1 MESRRSWLQSWRTSL
16 VPNAP
21 RRERRRRSENRNPRL
36 RRHEMKR
43 LLAILVTLLA
53 VFISKAQGQQSQ
65 QLPMMHMSG
74 ILGLVETVPLPG
86 DGYMDHLAA
95 DVKGQRLFISGEAAK
110 SLIAVDLRAG
120 KVIHE
125 TKGLSAM
132 PKKPFYLPETNE
144 VWMTLTDSTVVAI
157 SGTTY
162 EVTKTVKLSGY
173 GDPNRGADNAAYDP
187 AAHLIYAG
195 VEVFEDFG
203 GSGQHG
209 STDASIDI
217 VDTRSAK
224 LVGSIKLPGGDP
236 AGITI
241 EPSGKRL
248 YVTMGDI
255 VGGDSHVAVVDL
267 EKRAV
272 VAQWPITGGPVPHT
286 AGLDAAHHR
295 LFVGSRTIAHTGNI
309 GGGHQH
315 EPGKLV
321 VMDTETGKVVQV
333 LDSVGGA
340 DDLQYDAA
348 TGRVYFV
355 GTTGTVAV
363 FKEMDPDHF
372 QLLGKVPTGAISKTG
387 LWVPELNRF
396 YSAVPRHYILTARHG
411 TQDLQA
417 DLLKELNIAQ
427 GVTAR
432 EKKSGWQTSMLS
444 DLVIEEA
451 HLMVFDYLP

>member
-1 MESRRSWLQSWRTSL
+1 
-16 VPNAP
+16 
-21 RRERRRRSENRNPRL
+21 
-36 RRHEMKR
+36 MKKI
-43 LLAILVTLLA
+43 LAILVTFLT

-74 ILGLVETVPLPG
+74 ILGLAEIVPLPG
-86 DGYMDHLAA
+86 DGYMDHLTV

-110 SLIAVDLRAG
+110 SLIIVDLAAG

-132 PKKPFYLPETNE
+132 PKKAFFLPDRNE
-144 VWMTLTDSTVVAI
+144 IWVTLTDSSVVVI

-173 GDPNRGADNAAYDP
+173 GDPNRGADNAAYDS
-187 AAHLIYAG
+187 ARHLIYAG
-195 VEVFEDFG
+195 VEVFENFG

-209 STDASIDI
+209 ATDASVDI
-217 VDTRSAK
+217 VDTTTAQ

-241 EPSGKRL
+241 DPAGKRL

-255 VGGDSHVAVVDL
+255 VEGDSHVAVVDL

-272 VAQWPITGGPVPHT
+272 IAQWPITGGPVPHT

-295 LFVGSRTIAHTGNI
+295 LFVGSRTVAHTGNI
-309 GGGHQH
+309 GGGHQR

-348 TGRVYFV
+348 TGRIYFV

-363 FKEMDPDHF
+363 FKEKDPDHF
-372 QLLGKVPTGAISKTG
+372 ELLGKVPTGAIAKTG
-387 LWVPELNRF
+387 LWVPELKRF

-411 TQDLQA
+411 TQDLLA
-417 DLLKELNIAQ
+417 DLLKELNIAE

-432 EKKSGWQTSMLS
+432 DKKAGWQTSMLS
-444 DLVIEEA
+444 DLEVEEA
-451 HLMVFDYLP
+451 HLLVFDYLP

>member
-1 MESRRSWLQSWRTSL
+1 
-16 VPNAP
+16 
-21 RRERRRRSENRNPRL
+21 
-36 RRHEMKR
+36 MKSFI
-43 LLAILVTLLA
+43 AIVVTLLTIF
-53 VFISKAQGQQSQ
+53 VSKAQGQQSTSQ

-74 ILGLVETVPLPG
+74 ILGLVETIPLPG
-86 DGYMDHLAA
+86 DGYMDHLTI

-132 PKKPFYLPETNE
+132 PKKAFYLPETNE
-144 VWMTLTDSTVVAI
+144 VWVTLTDSTVVAI

-162 EVTKTVKLSGY
+162 EITKTVKLSGY

-187 AAHLIYAG
+187 AAHLIYVG

-209 STDASIDI
+209 GTDASIDI
-217 VDTRSAK
+217 VDAKTAK

-272 VAQWPITGGPVPHT
+272 IAQWPITGGPVPHS
-286 AGLDAAHHR
+286 AGLDAGHHR
-295 LFVGSRTIAHTGNI
+295 LFVGSRTIAHTGDV

-348 TGRVYFV
+348 TGRIYFV

-387 LWVPELNRF
+387 LWVPELKRF
-396 YSAVPRHYILTARHG
+396 YAAVPRHFVLTARHG
-411 TQDLQA
+411 TEDIQA
-417 DLLKELNIAQ
+417 DLLKELNIAK
-427 GVTAR
+427 GVTTR
-432 EKKSGWQTSMLS
+432 EKNAGWQTSILS